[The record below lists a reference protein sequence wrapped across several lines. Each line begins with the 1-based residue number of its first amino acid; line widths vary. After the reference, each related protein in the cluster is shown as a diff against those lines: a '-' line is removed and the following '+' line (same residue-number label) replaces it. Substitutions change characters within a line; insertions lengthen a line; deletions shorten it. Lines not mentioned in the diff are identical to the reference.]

1 MGRFTRQND
10 YKMGYDEH
18 FLGELVTPPR
28 LSAKLKHDT
37 VHTGA
42 EKPYLLE
49 HTGYSVALSASRRLA
64 WFSSANLDAAQHQGI
79 RRKNLQS
86 QWKIEPEIT
95 PESVVTRP
103 WYQASNKLLQRGHLT
118 PADAMEWGADENEA
132 IERANSTFFYSN
144 AAPQMRRLNCA
155 EWRVLEAYIGAE
167 AAKGGHSRLSVHTG
181 PVLAPDDPVYLPQP
195 EADASLQIPRLFWKV
210 VYYHNPAN
218 ILCRVGFLMS
228 QEHLLRESQLVSWP
242 AAPRRAAAA
251 GGPFADL
258 GDQKTYQVK
267 VALIGQLTGLK
278 FTRAKEV
285 YRDKRPRE
293 LVLMEIDLRE
303 RFTPRF
309 QQGVALKDKGLL
321 QFMIGLEL

>member
-1 MGRFTRQND
+1 
-10 YKMGYDEH
+10 MGYDER
-18 FLGELVTPPR
+18 FLGDPVAAPK
-28 LSAKLKHDT
+28 LSATLKHDT
-37 VHTGA
+37 LTTA
-42 EKPYLLE
+42 EQDYMLH

-118 PADAMEWGADENEA
+118 PADAMEWGVDETEA

-167 AAKGGHSRLSVHTG
+167 AAKAGHSRLSVHTG
-181 PVLAPDDPVYLPQP
+181 PVLASDDPVYLPQP
-195 EADASLQIPRLFWKV
+195 QADVSLQIPRLFWKV
-210 VYYHNPAN
+210 VYYHNPDN

-242 AAPRRAAAA
+242 AGQQRGAAA

-267 VALIGQLTGLK
+267 VAFIGKLTGLK
-278 FTRAKEV
+278 FTKAKEV

-293 LVLMEIDLRE
+293 LTLMEIDLRE

-309 QQGVALKDKGLL
+309 QQGVALKDKSLL
-321 QFMIGLEL
+321 QFMTGLEL